1 MKLTLNLLEPQN
13 FIDKFLWKN
22 EVKNAEKFNEAV
34 EFYKSKL
41 SAYSEHGE
49 PAIVANALSKF
60 FEKLEFVAN
69 SQYSQSGATAQ
80 SAIDLALMK
89 DNKDTN
95 PYVIIEAK
103 RQGKGDFISEFDA
116 NKKALHECILYY
128 FREQEKRLNFSLKHI
143 IITDFEN
150 FYIFKAE
157 EFKKIFLKNNK
168 FMELYRNVS
177 NTDEFYKGCEKIINS
192 DEFFKN
198 KQIQALHLNIND
210 FNPDNPN
217 KSKAFYKAFSKDCL
231 LGEFSYDPNKISK
244 KFYDE
249 LLYIL
254 GLKEKQGGSLQPNH
268 VSGSLYDNITSKLE
282 MPSSNELSDKAM
294 QLIILW
300 LNRILFLK
308 LIETNLLNFNKNPD
322 NESFEYKKLKFLN
335 YDKIHDFD
343 TLNELFFSVLAKPLN
358 DENRKKS
365 KFAYLPYLN
374 SSIFQK
380 QNIEKELGINALD
393 NGATIQIYPA
403 TSLYDEKHKKRTG
416 EILFLQYLF
425 EFLDSFD
432 FGENGS
438 DENKSDLISSA
449 VLGQVFERLNGYKD
463 GSFYT
468 PSFITGYMC
477 KESINKI
484 VLERFAKEF
493 VGANLTKLSDLKDE
507 IRSFIRTSD
516 DRQKA
521 RIKLNTIIDT
531 IKICDP
537 AVGSGYFLVSALN
550 YIIALKSYLDILINE
565 NGEPLGIDEIEYT
578 NDELD
583 IKING
588 VRFYYSRP
596 TSQTDPRQI
605 IQKTLFNEKAKI
617 IENCLFGVDINP
629 NSCEIAR
636 LRLWIELLK
645 NSYFTDL
652 EPNPLQQNALETL
665 PNIDINIKCGNSL
678 VSYFNLKNK
687 ISIPKIT
694 SRINIYKNLVNTYKQ
709 GKGDKIELLNEIKNL
724 QTLFKNYCFTTSSY
738 EKKIKNFKNQCEI
751 YTKQYGD
758 YLAKD
763 NPKLKDYVSKSFFVD
778 FDEETAKKDYEKLLK
793 LYDETFSLDNLNPFE
808 WRFEFPEILD
818 ENGDFMG
825 FDLIIAN
832 PPYIRQEAIKEQK
845 DILKNKFKIFCGTA
859 DIYTYF
865 FELGLNILK
874 NDGILSFITSN
885 KFFRASYGQNLRDFM
900 LKNAQIQSITDLNG
914 LKVFDSAI
922 VDTAVT
928 ILQKQ
933 KASKSHKF
941 SFSNQKTKT
950 LKGSEILEISQN
962 DLSSESFIFLNP
974 LEANLKAKIERLGT
988 PLKDWDINI
997 YRGVTTGLNEAF
1009 IIDEKTYN
1017 EILKNCSGE
1026 FELERTKNIIKPVL
1040 RGRDIKRYCYNWN
1053 NFYIIETYPALNL
1066 DIEEFP
1072 SLKNYLSRFL
1082 PQIEQSGEKG
1092 CRSKT
1097 GNKWFEIQANTAYYK
1112 CFNEPLLVWKELGR
1126 NFAFAITQAGVAC
1139 EATTSFIYCD
1149 KKIIPYLLALLLSKL
1164 IYWYILQVA
1173 ADKTGTGDL
1182 RIKPQGIVKIPIPQ
1196 ITPKNQILADEI
1208 INLVDKILK
1217 ETDENERANLSSEID
1232 KLVYQ
1237 IYDLNADEIA
1247 LIENA

>member
-41 SAYSEHGE
+41 SAYAEHGE

-69 SQYSQSGATAQ
+69 SQYSQSGATVQ

-89 DNKDTN
+89 NNKDTN

-168 FMELYRNVS
+168 FRELYSNVS

-217 KSKAFYKAFSKDCL
+217 KSKAFYKAFSKDFL

-249 LLYIL
+249 LLYLL
-254 GLKEKQGGSLQPNH
+254 GLKEQQGGSLQPNG
-268 VSGSLYDNITSKLE
+268 VAGSLYENIFARLST
-282 MPSSNELSDKAM
+282 PSFETAM

-343 TLNELFFSVLAKPLN
+343 TLDELFFSVLAKPLN

-432 FGENGS
+432 FGENHS

-468 PSFITGYMC
+468 PSFITSYMC

-493 VGANLTKLSDLKDE
+493 DLNFDDLDIDKLENIIELKLQKSSDITALFT
-507 IRSFIRTSD
+507 R
-516 DRQKA
+516 
-521 RIKLNTIIDT
+521 LNAIIND

-550 YIIALKSYLDILINE
+550 YIIALKSRLGILVDE
-565 NGEPLGIDEIEYT
+565 NGKLLKAKIKYE

-583 IKING
+583 IMYNDST
-588 VRFYYSRP
+588 RFYYSRP
-596 TSQTDPRQI
+596 KSADEAGQI
-605 IQKTLFNEKAKI
+605 IQKTLFNEKAGL

-645 NSYFTDL
+645 NSYFTDFS
-652 EPNPLQQNALETL
+652 PNPLQQNALETL

-687 ISIPKIT
+687 ISIPKIAN
-694 SRINIYKNLVNTYKQ
+694 RINIYKNLVNSYKQ
-709 GKGDKIELLNEIKNL
+709 GKGDKTELLNEIRNL
-724 QTLFKNYCFTTSSY
+724 QTLFKNYCFTTSSHRD
-738 EKKIKNFKNQCEI
+738 KIKKFKEQCEI

-793 LYDETFSLDNLNPFE
+793 LYDEIFSLDNLNPFE

-845 DILKNKFKIFCGTA
+845 SALQSKFKIFCSTA

-865 FELGLNILK
+865 FEIGLNILK
-874 NDGILSFITSN
+874 NNGILSFITSN
-885 KFFRASYGQNLRDFM
+885 KFFRASYGQNLREFM

-933 KASKSHKF
+933 KPQKSDIF
-941 SFSNQKTKT
+941 AFSNPKTKDF
-950 LKGSEILEISQN
+950 KSAEILKISQS
-962 DLSSESFIFLNP
+962 DLNSESFIFLNS

-997 YRGVTTGLNEAF
+997 YRGILTGLNEAF
-1009 IIDEKTYN
+1009 IIDEATRAD
-1017 EILKNCSGE
+1017 ILDNCSDDD
-1026 FELERTKNIIKPVL
+1026 ERKRTEAIIKPIL
-1040 RGRDIKRYCYNWN
+1040 RGRDIKRYSYEWAKIYLI
-1053 NFYIIETYPALNL
+1053 NFHNGYTCADGVKIPPL
-1066 DIEEFP
+1066 DIADFP
-1072 SLKNYLSRFL
+1072 SLKRHFDKFEPALSKRTDKGKTPYNLRNCAYLEEF
-1082 PQIEQSGEKG
+1082 EKEKIIWAELA
-1092 CRSKT
+1092 RT
-1097 GNKWFEIQANTAYYK
+1097 GNAFTFDKNNFSLTNTAYA
-1112 CFNEPLLVWKELGR
+1112 L
-1126 NFAFAITQAGVAC
+1126 
-1139 EATTSFIYCD
+1139 TTNSENL
-1149 KKIIPYLLALLLSKL
+1149 K
-1164 IYWYILQVA
+1164 YILCFLNSKITLKFLDIVSA
-1173 ADKTGTGDL
+1173 KLDETGWRWL
-1182 RIKPQGIVKIPIPQ
+1182 KQNLEKIPIPK
-1196 ITPKNQILADEI
+1196 ISKEKEAEFV
-1208 INLVDKILK
+1208 NLVDKILK
-1217 ETDENERANLSSEID
+1217 ETDENERAKLSGEID

-1247 LIENA
+1247 LIEKA